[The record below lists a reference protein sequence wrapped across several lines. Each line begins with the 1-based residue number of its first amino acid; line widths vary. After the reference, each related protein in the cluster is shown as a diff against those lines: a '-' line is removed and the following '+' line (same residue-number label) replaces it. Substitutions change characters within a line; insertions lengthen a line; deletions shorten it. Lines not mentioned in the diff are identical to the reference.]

1 MPRPPPIVV
10 VAHRFGDQMAADAYG
25 GGEISAAPSSADS
38 RMRLSFGQ
46 KLTLTF
52 ATAVAILLATAVVSY
67 RNTRE
72 LLRTTDAVTR
82 SQGVLA
88 ALDGVGTAMTDAES
102 ALRGDLLDG
111 TARFAAQRP
120 AIEGQVRQHLDALA
134 QLSAADVPLAVGRQR
149 LDSLVTARLAR
160 IDEALARRGG
170 AGPVAAQA
178 LLSAH
183 DSSASRRAV
192 VAEVAALRARESE
205 SLRRRSAAARA
216 GGDRAERIL
225 QVGLVLVLI
234 LAPLA
239 FLIVRNDFRM
249 REEAAR
255 ALRESE
261 ARFRAATDGSLDA
274 FYVLRA
280 VRDAAGE
287 VLDFE
292 FVDLNAR
299 AETLLGHTRELVVGQ
314 RLCELIPANRSQGYV
329 EKYRHVLA
337 TASVLEEEFEVTS
350 RDFDAA
356 WIHHQV
362 VPLADGVA
370 ITSRDITERKRQEEA
385 LRALSLVDELTGL
398 YNRRGFLTLAQQQL
412 KQARRGHRE
421 LVLLFV
427 DMDDFKEINDTFGHH
442 EGDAALVRASEILK
456 HTFRDSDIIARLG
469 GDEFVVLATDT
480 GKAGSEVIVQRLR
493 EELRVRNERDG
504 YPYRLSFSV
513 GAARFDPDAPPSIEE
528 LLAAADAMLY
538 AQKRHKRASGA
549 PLA

>member
-1 MPRPPPIVV
+1 M
-10 VAHRFGDQMAADAYG
+10 Q
-25 GGEISAAPSSADS
+25 
-38 RMRLSFGQ
+38 LSFGH
-46 KLTLTF
+46 KLTLAF
-52 ATAVAILLATAVVSY
+52 VAAVAILFATAVVSY

-88 ALDGVGTAMTDAES
+88 ALDGVALGMSDAES
-102 ALRGDLLDG
+102 ALRGDLLNG
-111 TARFAAQRP
+111 TSKLPAQLP
-120 AIEGQVRQHLDALA
+120 VIEGDVRHHLEVL
-134 QLSAADVPLAVGRQR
+134 
-149 LDSLVTARLAR
+149 ARLAVA
-160 IDEALARRGG
+160 DSMLAGAGG
-170 AGPVAAQA
+170 ALDTLVGQRLAGMNEAITSPERADRSWTAAQLA
-178 LLSAH
+178 AH
-183 DSSASRRAV
+183 DSSRVRQALL
-192 VAEVAALRARESE
+192 AELGALREREVGALS
-205 SLRRRSAAARA
+205 RRSAAARA
-216 GGDRAERIL
+216 GADRAESIL

-239 FLIVRNDFRM
+239 FLIVRNDLRL
-249 REEAAR
+249 RLEAER

-280 VRDAAGE
+280 VRDGAGE

-299 AETLLGHTRELVVGQ
+299 AEALLGHTRGLVLGQ
-314 RLCELIPANRSQGYV
+314 RLCELIPANRSLGYV
-329 EKYRHVLA
+329 EKYRRVLE

-362 VPLADGVA
+362 VPLEDGVA

-480 GKAGSEVIVQRLR
+480 GKAGSEIIIQRLR
-493 EELRVRNERDG
+493 EELRNRNERDG

-513 GAARFDPDAPPSIEE
+513 GAARFDPEAPPTIEE

-538 AQKRHKRASGA
+538 AQKRHKRQSGA

>member
-1 MPRPPPIVV
+1 M
-10 VAHRFGDQMAADAYG
+10 H
-25 GGEISAAPSSADS
+25 
-38 RMRLSFGQ
+38 LSFGQ
-46 KLTLTF
+46 KLTLAF
-52 ATAVAILLATAVVSY
+52 AAAVAILFATAVVSY

-88 ALDGVGTAMTDAES
+88 ALDGIGAGMSDAES
-102 ALRGDLLDG
+102 ALRGDLLNG
-111 TARFAAQRP
+111 TSTFPAQLP
-120 AIEGQVRQHLDALA
+120 IIEGEVRQHLDALS
-134 QLSAADVPLAVGRQR
+134 Q
-149 LDSLVTARLAR
+149 LVTADSVLADGRVALDTLVGQRLRRMNDA
-160 IDEALARRGG
+160 IARR
-170 AGPVAAQA
+170 AVADPAA
-178 LLSAH
+178 AAAELASH

-192 VAEVAALRARESE
+192 LVELSALRGREVGA
-205 SLRRRSAAARA
+205 LRRRSAAARA
-216 GGDRAERIL
+216 GADRAESIL

-239 FLIVRNDFRM
+239 FLIVRNDFRL
-249 REEAAR
+249 RLEAER

-280 VRDAAGE
+280 VRDGTGE

-299 AETLLGHTRELVVGQ
+299 AEALLGHTRALVLGQ
-314 RLCELIPANRSQGYV
+314 RLCELIPTNRSQGYV
-329 EKYRHVLA
+329 EKYRRVLE

-362 VPLADGVA
+362 VPLEDGVA

-480 GKAGSEVIVQRLR
+480 GKSGSEIIIQRLR
-493 EELRVRNERDG
+493 EELRVRNDRDG

-513 GAARFDPDAPPSIEE
+513 GAARFDPEAPPTIEE

-538 AQKRHKRASGA
+538 AQKRHKRQSGA